1 VSNPALLNA
10 SPQAVSSSRSVL
22 GAEAANGSLDAQTAQ
37 SMLRQRFRLPLSTYR
52 LQLHAGF
59 GFRAAR
65 DVVEYLVRLGITD
78 CYCSPFLLA
87 RAGSTHGYDIC
98 DHQQLNPEL
107 GSAADFDAF
116 AEALAAHQMG
126 QVLDFVP
133 NHMGVDP
140 AANRW
145 WRDVLEDGPAS
156 PFAHFFDIDWD
167 PIKPELKA
175 KVLLPALGDHY
186 GLVLERGELQL
197 CYADGALVLRYGEQ
211 SWPIDPARYSLVLRL
226 GLESL
231 QAEWKADDPQL
242 QEFLSILTAFD
253 HLPARSDTKRAQV
266 EERQREKRII
276 RERLSRLAHDSPRV
290 RRHIDSALQVF
301 NGEPGHPAS
310 FDRLHELLEQQT
322 YRLAYWRTAFHEI
335 NYRRF
340 FDIKELAGLRMEE
353 PDVFAATHAL
363 ILQLIGAGKVTGLRL
378 DHLDGLFDPA
388 GYLERL
394 QTAVRQQSWS
404 AAPSSER
411 PFYVVAEKILSGTE
425 VLPPGWPIHGT
436 TGYEFLNDLN
446 RLFVDPHN
454 AAAMRRIYERFTGET
469 TPFADLVYECKKL
482 ITGTALAGELN
493 VLAHALNR
501 ISEGNRRARD
511 FTLDSLR
518 EAIREVVGCFPVYRT
533 YVRGVSATETDR
545 QMIDVAIQRARRR
558 NPAME
563 ASVFDFLRRALL
575 PTSDEGP
582 AGVEIAPLVQFAMKF
597 QQYTGPVQA
606 KGVEDTAF
614 YRYHVLVSLNEVGGD
629 PQRFGGTLAQ
639 FHEANARRLSHWP
652 ANMLATATHDT
663 KRGEDARARLNVLSE
678 MPDIWRGHV
687 NRWKRINAG
696 YRTEVEGEPAPD
708 RNDEYLFYQALLG
721 AWPASSPEAL
731 PSADLIE
738 RLRAYMLKA
747 VREAKVHTSWISPNE
762 AYDQAV
768 GHFVE
773 RALAGPQAAKFL
785 ASFLPFQQRVAA
797 LGMLNSLAQII
808 LKMTSPGVPDV
819 YQGAELW
826 DFSLV
831 DPDNR
836 RPINYAE
843 RLGLLND
850 LEPLLADQ
858 TPERAAAV
866 AELLRNWEDGR
877 IKLFIIALGLR
888 LRRRWRDLFIQGAY
902 VPLTAEGNAA
912 DHVIAFAREFAA
924 QRGLVVVPRWCSRL
938 TRPDQLLPVG
948 TPSWQTTVLRLP
960 VDWESLS
967 FRNLIT
973 GERIPVSESG
983 LRMSDVLAT
992 CPVAMLEPD
1001 HDSRPE

>member
-1 VSNPALLNA
+1 MSDTVLLNDVSQA
-10 SPQAVSSSRSVL
+10 GRRSRPAAEVVAGKESPH
-22 GAEAANGSLDAQTAQ
+22 AEAAQ
-37 SMLRQRFRLPLSTYR
+37 SSFQQRFRPPLSTYR
-52 LQLHAGF
+52 VQLHSGF

-65 DVVEYLVRLGITD
+65 EIVDYLDRLGITD

-87 RAGSTHGYDIC
+87 RTGSTHGYDIC

-116 AEALAAHQMG
+116 VQALATHGMG

-133 NHMGVDP
+133 NHMSVDP
-140 AANRW
+140 VANRW

-156 PFAHFFDIDWD
+156 PFARFFDIDWD
-167 PIKPELKA
+167 PVKPELKA
-175 KVLLPALGDHY
+175 KVLLPVLGDHY

-197 CYADGALVLRYGEQ
+197 CYDDGALVLRYGEQ
-211 SWPIDPARYSLVLRL
+211 SRPIDPGTYSLVLRS

-231 QAEWKADDPQL
+231 QAELKADDPHL
-242 QEFLSILTAFD
+242 REFLSILTALD
-253 HLPARSDTKRAQV
+253 HLPSRSDTKPAQI
-266 EERQREKRII
+266 EERQREKRMI
-276 RERLSRLAHDSPRV
+276 RERLTRLTHDSSQIH
-290 RRHIDSALQVF
+290 RHIDGALQVI
-301 NGEPGHPAS
+301 NGNPGHPAT
-310 FDRLHELLEQQT
+310 FDRLHELLETQA

-363 ILQLIGAGKVTGLRL
+363 ILQLIQAGNITGLRL

-394 QTAVRQQSWS
+394 QSSVLQQSSS
-404 AAPSSER
+404 ATGSSER
-411 PFYVVAEKILSGTE
+411 PLYVVAEKILSGNE
-425 VLPPGWPIHGT
+425 APPPDWPIHGT

-446 RLFVDPHN
+446 RLFVDPRH
-454 AAAMRRIYERFTGET
+454 ASAMRRIYERFTGEA

-501 ISEGNRRARD
+501 ISERDRRTRD

-518 EAIREVVGCFPVYRT
+518 EAIREVVACFPVYRT
-533 YVRGVSATETDR
+533 YVRGAIATETDR

-563 ASVFDFLRRALL
+563 ASVFNFLRRALL
-575 PTSDEGP
+575 PAVDDLEV
-582 AGVEIAPLVQFAMKF
+582 AQLVQFAMKF

-614 YRYHVLVSLNEVGGD
+614 YRYHVLVSLSEVGGD
-629 PQRFGGTLAQ
+629 PQRFGGTPAQ

-652 ANMLATATHDT
+652 TSLLATATHDT
-663 KRGEDARARLNVLSE
+663 KRGEDTRARLNVLSE
-678 MPDIWRGHV
+678 VPDAWRRHV
-687 NRWKRINAG
+687 NHWKRINSSC
-696 YRTEVEGEPAPD
+696 RTEVEGEPAPD
-708 RNDEYLFYQALLG
+708 RNDEYLFYQTLVG
-721 AWPASSPEAL
+721 AWPAASPEAL

-768 GHFVE
+768 GQFVE

-785 ASFLPFQQRVAA
+785 ASFLPFQRRAA
-797 LGMLNSLAQII
+797 GLGMINSLAQVI
-808 LKMTSPGVPDV
+808 LKMTSPGVPDL

-836 RPINYAE
+836 RPIDYTQ
-843 RLGLLND
+843 RLRLLGD

-858 TPERAAAV
+858 TPARAAML

-877 IKLFIIALGLR
+877 IKLFLTALGLR
-888 LRRRWRDLFIQGAY
+888 QRRRLRDLFLHGAY
-902 VPLTAEGNAA
+902 KPLTAEGNVA
-912 DHVIAFAREFAA
+912 DHVIAFAREFAD
-924 QRGLVVVPRWCSRL
+924 RRVLVVVPRWCSRL
-938 TRPDQLLPVG
+938 TQPDHLLPVG
-948 TPSWQTTVLRLP
+948 EPSWGTTVLRLP
-960 VDWESLS
+960 EGWESLS

-973 GERIPVSESG
+973 GECIWRASDG
-983 LRMSDVLAT
+983 ALRMSELLAT
-992 CPVAMLEPD
+992 CPVAMLEND
-1001 HDSRPE
+1001 DDSRPESHG